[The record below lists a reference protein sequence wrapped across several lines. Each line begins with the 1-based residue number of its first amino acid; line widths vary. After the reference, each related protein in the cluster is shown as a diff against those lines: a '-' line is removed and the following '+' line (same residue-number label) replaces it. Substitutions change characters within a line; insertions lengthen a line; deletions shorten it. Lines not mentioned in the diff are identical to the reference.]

1 MTIVARKRVS
11 GADTAGDADMA
22 DVALAGAGDLAA
34 FERLYRR
41 HVGRVNSLAEWMLGS
56 SDTEDVLQD
65 IFIRAWERLVTFR
78 GQSAFGTWLHRLAVN
93 VLLRYRQQVRL
104 RQDRY
109 VSDEESIHAHPA
121 RPDGLHLHT
130 EIESAIASL
139 PQRMRD
145 VLVLHDMEGY
155 KHGEIASMLGISAG
169 TSQWHLH
176 AARMKLREHF
186 E

>member
-1 MTIVARKRVS
+1 MVARKQADPS
-11 GADTAGDADMA
+11 GSAGDADSA
-22 DVALAGAGDLAA
+22 DVALASAGNVAA

-56 SDTEDVLQD
+56 SDTDDVLQD

-78 GQSAFGTWLHRLAVN
+78 GESAFGTWLHRLAVN
-93 VLLRYRQQVRL
+93 VLLRYRQQSRL
-104 RQDRY
+104 RQERF
-109 VSDEESIHAHPA
+109 VSDEESVSSA
-121 RPDGLHLHT
+121 RGRWDGLHLRT
-130 EIESAIASL
+130 EIESAVAAL

-155 KHGEIASMLGISAG
+155 KHREIAAKRGIAAG

>member
-1 MTIVARKRVS
+1 MAVRKQAGPS
-11 GADTAGDADMA
+11 DSAGDPDSADA
-22 DVALAGAGDLAA
+22 ALASAGNVAA

-41 HVGRVNSLAEWMLGS
+41 HVNRVNSLAEWMLGS

-78 GQSAFGTWLHRLAVN
+78 GESAFGTWLHRLAVN
-93 VLLRYRQQVRL
+93 VLLRYRQQSRL
-104 RQDRY
+104 RQERF
-109 VSDEESIHAHPA
+109 VSDEDSVRSA
-121 RPDGLHLHT
+121 RARRDGLHLRT
-130 EIESAIASL
+130 EIESAVAAL

-145 VLVLHDMEGY
+145 VLVLHDVEGY
-155 KHGEIASMLGISAG
+155 KHREIASKLGISAG